1 MTIAAV
7 RRFID
12 ESSVVWRRSRDVLV
26 TVPDS
31 RRRAY
36 PATYRSRAR
45 RAPYSGFDG
54 AQRLPRCVNV
64 PRTWHDY
71 GLFLHRREEHAM
83 SHNNLTSVL
92 EAHGGAV
99 NLLRNSKAGIYVY
112 PVVAPEFSNWRDEQ
126 RAWRDTAVLF
136 DQTHH
141 MDELIV
147 EGPDAARFL
156 EHVGINSF
164 ANFDQ
169 NRAKHFVPVTPAGHV
184 IGDMI
189 IFRER
194 EDKFVLVGR
203 APTANWVRFQAAVGK
218 YNVRLVHDPRSDSR
232 PDGKAIYRTHY
243 RFQIQGPDA
252 NKIFDKINGGPVPD
266 VKFFHVDWI
275 NIGSRRVQALR
286 HGMAGAPGLEVWGPY
301 ADKHYIQSTI
311 MQAARDVGVDLRLVG
326 SRAYSTNTLESGWIP
341 SPLPGIYSGD
351 GMLTDYRDWLGA
363 DSYEALGSLGG
374 SLVSDDIEDYY
385 VNPFELGYG
394 FYIGWKTDFI
404 GKDALQKMKEQKTRK
419 KVTFEWNRDDV
430 LKVVASS
437 FEEGTP
443 YKWIDFPQPNYAS
456 TNADM
461 IMSGDKMVG
470 MSMFNGYSFN
480 ERCMLSLGVVAS
492 DVNEGDILTLIWG
505 EPEASGKTS
514 TEPHRQAEIRV
525 RVAPTP
531 YSREARENYADSWR
545 TKHA

>member
-1 MTIAAV
+1 VTA
-7 RRFID
+7 
-12 ESSVVWRRSRDVLV
+12 SS
-26 TVPDS
+26 
-31 RRRAY
+31 
-36 PATYRSRAR
+36 
-45 RAPYSGFDG
+45 
-54 AQRLPRCVNV
+54 
-64 PRTWHDY
+64 
-71 GLFLHRREEHAM
+71 
-83 SHNNLTSVL
+83 L
-92 EAHGGAV
+92 EAVLAANGGAV
-99 NLLRNSKAGIYVY
+99 NLLRNSKIGMYVY

-147 EGPDAARFL
+147 EGPDAAAFL
-156 EHVGINSF
+156 DHVGINSF
-164 ANFDQ
+164 SNFDL

-203 APTANWVRFQAAVGK
+203 APTANWVKFQAAIGK
-218 YNVRLVHDPRSDSR
+218 WKVRLIHDPRSDSR

-252 NKIFDKINGGPVPD
+252 DKIFEKINGGPVPD

-275 NIGSRRVQALR
+275 NVGSRRVQALR
-286 HGMAGAPGLEVWGPY
+286 HGMAGAPGLEIWGPY
-301 ADKHYIQSTI
+301 ADKNYIQTTI
-311 MQAARDVGVDLRLVG
+311 LEAARDVGVDLRQVG

-341 SPLPGIYSGD
+341 SPLPGIYTGD
-351 GMLTDYRDWLGA
+351 GMMKEYREWLGA
-363 DSYEALGSLGG
+363 DAYEAVGSIGG
-374 SLVSDDIEDYY
+374 SYVSDNIEDYY

-394 FYIGWKTDFI
+394 FYIGWKSDFI
-404 GKDALQKMKEQKTRK
+404 GKDALTALKEAKNRK
-419 KVTFEWNRDDV
+419 KVTFEWNREDV
-430 LKVVASS
+430 LKVIASG

-456 TNADM
+456 SSADM
-461 IMSGDKMVG
+461 ITHDGKMVG

-480 ERCMLSLGVVAS
+480 ERCVLSLGVV
-492 DVNEGDILTLIWG
+492 DEDIKEGDVLTLVWG
-505 EPEASGKTS
+505 EPDDTQKTS
-514 TEPHRQAEIRV
+514 TEKHKQAEIRV
-525 RVAPTP
+525 RVSPTP

-545 TKHA
+545 TKQPA